1 MTGAESA
8 PTGPIWVQTL
18 MTTVA
23 VLGGTGG
30 IAAVATVL
38 TQRRKFKAD
47 TADVLTDTALT
58 LIDPLRARVA
68 DLEAETARARQQA
81 IAANNEISEL
91 RAAVHE
97 MTMVIRRW
105 RAAILTPD
113 VTIEELRRIVASSD
127 PSSNRDYQG

>member
-1 MTGAESA
+1 MIGLEPA
-8 PTGPIWVQTL
+8 PSGPIWVQTL

-30 IAAVATVL
+30 IAAMATVL
-38 TQRRKFKAD
+38 SQRRRFKAD

-68 DLEAETARARQQA
+68 DLEAETARARQQV

-91 RAAVHE
+91 RVAVYE

-113 VTIEELRRIVASSD
+113 VTIEELRRIVASND
-127 PSSNRDYQG
+127 PSTHRDHHT